1 MPVVKKIIR
10 GLQNIRTRSGTPD
23 QVIIPYQVYT
33 RITYLEMEKFRRE
46 TERANLVVRLKN
58 VEERLQSI
66 ESEKAV
72 LLRRVGKP
80 TPKRPGALAGRIA
93 HPSPPSR
100 AAGFKF
106 RY

>member
-23 QVIIPYQVYT
+23 QVMVPYQAYT

-58 VEERLQSI
+58 IEERLKSI
-66 ESEKAV
+66 ESEKTV
-72 LLRRVGKP
+72 LLRHAGKL
-80 TPKRPGALAGRIA
+80 TPKRPGALSGRIA
-93 HPSPPSR
+93 RPSPPSS
-100 AAGFKF
+100 AAGFRI